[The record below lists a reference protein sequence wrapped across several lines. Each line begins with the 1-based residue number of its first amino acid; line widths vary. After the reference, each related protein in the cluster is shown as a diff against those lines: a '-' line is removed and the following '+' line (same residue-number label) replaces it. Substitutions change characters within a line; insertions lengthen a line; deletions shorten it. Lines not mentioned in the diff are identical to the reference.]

1 MIIQE
6 SYQKK
11 IRLVFKIAL
20 SIQVAVV
27 GICLILSCLTTYH
40 SGESPFTVASIAAQ
54 FAKISLSVYL
64 FLFGICF
71 GEALAIVMPLEEARP
86 TAKIDAAV
94 KLKRCY
100 QKLGNALSVAPD
112 FLKKAC
118 EREKSKRL
126 AYRIG
131 CSVICVAATLPL
143 VLYLFDLSHF
153 TTSLNESVIA
163 ATVRVIPFVTIG
175 GVSYLVMCRLINV
188 SLQRELKLV
197 ESMMEQTDC
206 KGSHVTKSAVGK
218 NEQMRTVIVRAVLLV
233 VAIAMICLGV
243 ANGGMRDVLGKAIKI
258 CTECIGLG

>member
-27 GICLILSCLTTYH
+27 GICLILSCLTIYH

-94 KLKRCY
+94 KLKRR
-100 QKLGNALSVAPD
+100 
-112 FLKKAC
+112 
-118 EREKSKRL
+118 ERRVRL

-131 CSVICVAATLPL
+131 CAVLCVAAALPL
-143 VLYLFDLSHF
+143 VIYLFDLSHF
-153 TTSLNESVIA
+153 TTALNESIIA